1 MDDELNENTEVLD
14 QLYPEIRAQFDK
26 YVHEKGISPM
36 SVFGVYL
43 GIIGQEFSEHATK
56 EEFDNFLKKMM
67 EVEWQPK
74 TVQ

>member
-1 MDDELNENTEVLD
+1 MNDTDEVLD

-26 YVHEKGISPM
+26 FVYEKGISPM

-43 GIIGQEFSEHATK
+43 GIMGQEFSEHASK

-74 TVQ
+74 SLN

>member
-1 MDDELNENTEVLD
+1 MNETEDVMD
-14 QLYPEIRAQFDK
+14 QLYPEIRAQFEK
-26 YVHEKGISPM
+26 FVYEKGINPM

-43 GIIGQEFSEHATK
+43 GIMGQEFSEHASK

-67 EVEWQPK
+67 EVEWQTK

>member
-1 MDDELNENTEVLD
+1 MSETDELME

-26 YVHEKGISPM
+26 FVYTDGIHPM

-43 GIIGQEFSEHATK
+43 GIMGQEFQEHASK
-56 EEFDNFLKKMM
+56 EDFDNFLKKMM
-67 EVEWQPK
+67 EVKWETK